1 MRAGLLR
8 HRVVLQRG
16 SASQDSFGGV
26 SQTWSAAGTVWAAV
40 EPLSGR
46 EFLDS
51 KLIEAEITTRIR
63 IRRRSGVT
71 EGHRIT
77 WTEPGGAA
85 HNYEVQAV
93 IEDPTHRREMQL
105 MCREVM

>member
-40 EPLSGR
+40 EPLRGQ
-46 EFLDS
+46 EMLDARQAEA
-51 KLIEAEITTRIR
+51 LIDTRIR
-63 IRRRSGVT
+63 IRARGSVT
-71 EGHRIT
+71 EVMRAL
-77 WTEPGGAA
+77 WTAPDGTS
-85 HNYEVQAV
+85 HTYDIKAV
-93 IEDPTHRREMQL
+93 VHDATHLKQIEL
-105 MCREVM
+105 MCAEVR